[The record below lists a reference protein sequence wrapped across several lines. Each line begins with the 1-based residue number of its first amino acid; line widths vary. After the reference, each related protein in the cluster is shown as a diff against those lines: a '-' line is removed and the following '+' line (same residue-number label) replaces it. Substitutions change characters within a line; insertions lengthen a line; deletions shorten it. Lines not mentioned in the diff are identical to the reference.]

1 MQVNFVTSKLCMHK
15 IDTSFLKNEVLSMH
29 IVFFKKKFNI
39 DILEKVC
46 ASYGQSFYLHMHTV
60 FNF

>member
-29 IVFFKKKFNI
+29 MVFFKK
-39 DILEKVC
+39 V
-46 ASYGQSFYLHMHTV
+46 
-60 FNF
+60 